1 MTSVGCPRMRI
12 RGDEHLKFNNIS
24 LCRQLKARK
33 LSNVML
39 NMETNMF
46 KGIIWMD
53 EVQTESCPC

>member
-1 MTSVGCPRMRI
+1 MRI

-39 NMETNMF
+39 NIETNMF

-53 EVQTESCPC
+53 EVQAESCPY